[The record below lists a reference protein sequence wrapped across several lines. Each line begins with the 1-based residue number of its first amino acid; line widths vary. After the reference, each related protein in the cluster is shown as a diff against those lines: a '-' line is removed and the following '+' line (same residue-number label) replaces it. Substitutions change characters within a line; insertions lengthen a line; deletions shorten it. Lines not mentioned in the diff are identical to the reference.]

1 MNPNCGRSF
10 TGIFFAVVVCLVCL
24 GFLRAYCMVVC
35 EELVTGFV
43 VVIVRVGLLVF
54 FFPLFAL

>member
-1 MNPNCGRSF
+1 MGGVSL
-10 TGIFFAVVVCLVCL
+10 GFFCLFSL
-24 GFLRAYCMVVC
+24 FGFFLRAHCMVAC

-43 VVIVRVGLLVF
+43 VVIVRVGLLFF

>member
-1 MNPNCGRSF
+1 
-10 TGIFFAVVVCLVCL
+10 
-24 GFLRAYCMVVC
+24 MVVC

-54 FFPLFAL
+54 FPLYLLCKRDGEIKKQMQSGTAAFLCGAKAESQLV

>member
-1 MNPNCGRSF
+1 
-10 TGIFFAVVVCLVCL
+10 
-24 GFLRAYCMVVC
+24 MVVC

-43 VVIVRVGLLVF
+43 VVIVRVGLLF